1 MFKLLS
7 FSLILSLSLLP
18 ALAQVTT
25 GAVLGTVQDSTG
37 AVLPG
42 VKVTA
47 TNLDTGIT
55 RISISGDEGT
65 YRLTN
70 LSLGNYEVS
79 ASLPGFSTEVRTGIE
94 LTIGRRALVDF
105 SLNVGEISE
114 RVTVT
119 GEAPLVETTSG
130 SLGDLVDR
138 RTVLALPLNGRDLTD
153 LLTRQRLHRQFQ

>member
-1 MFKLLS
+1 MSRLFSVLLVLS
-7 FSLILSLSLLP
+7 VSLAP
-18 ALAQVTT
+18 AWAQVTT

-37 AVLPG
+37 AILPG
-42 VKVTA
+42 VEVTA
-47 TNLDTGIT
+47 TNLNTGIT
-55 RISISGDEGT
+55 RTAIAGDEGS

-79 ASLPGFSTEVRTGIE
+79 ASLPGFTTEVRTGIE
-94 LTIGRRALVDF
+94 LTIGRRAVVDF
-105 SLNVGEISE
+105 TLSVGEITE

-138 RTVLALPLNGRDLTD
+138 QTVLALPLNGRWSA
-153 LLTRQRLHRQFQ
+153 RFQIQLGLRIEF